1 MKFLVYLPCHSD
13 FRLAVNQASAIKEDF
28 ERFSESNPN
37 TKIDLEIVLSV
48 NAYLPNAHEKMLA
61 EAICDKLI
69 YNGIG
74 VLRDINISNGF
85 LVALDRKP
93 DIFWLLSAN
102 DSVVSGA
109 IARILTSFIEDNAL
123 DLLVASV
130 STGSVFVEKQII
142 DPPPRSL
149 YYGVITGVVY
159 RLERITPYLHNGP
172 FMSWVGWPHLAVMQ
186 SAIDSLGGL
195 RVKSISR
202 ELIFHEGERDIETIR
217 QYGYSIYGMLILG
230 SIFKSSNRASRK
242 FIRKYVFSHFYDW
255 HMYCRNYSY
264 SGQLINENDYLGW
277 NQKIAE
283 SLIWKTSPFVY
294 TFYKIVKN
302 IPFRR
307 IRKLQR
313 KVVKSIKS

>member
-13 FRLAVNQASAIKEDF
+13 FGLAVKQAKSIKEDF
-28 ERFSESNPN
+28 KRFSEAIPN
-37 TKIDLEIVLSV
+37 TRINLEIVLSV
-48 NAYLPNAHEKMLA
+48 NAYLPNAHEKKLA
-61 EAICDKLI
+61 EAVCDKVI

-74 VLRDINISNGF
+74 VLRDINIANGF

-102 DSVVSGA
+102 DTVVRGA
-109 IARILTSFIEDNAL
+109 VGIILTSFIEDSAL

-130 STGSVFVEKQII
+130 STDSVFVQKQII
-142 DPPPRSL
+142 DPPARTL

-159 RLERITPYLHNGP
+159 RLERLNPYLHNGP
-172 FMSWVGWPHLAVMQ
+172 CMSWVGWPHLAVMQ
-186 SAIDSLGGL
+186 SAMDSLGGL

-202 ELIFHEGERDIETIR
+202 ESIFHEGERDIETIR
-217 QYGYSIYGMLILG
+217 QFGYSIYGMLILG
-230 SIFKSSNRASRK
+230 SVFKSTNGASRK
-242 FIRKYVFSHFYDW
+242 FIRSYVFSHFYDW

-264 SGQLINENDYLGW
+264 SGQLINENNYLGW

-313 KVVKSIKS
+313 KVVKTIKR